1 MFIQNLPY
9 VEAVHD
15 FSVLRISSRDHS
27 NYRMEESVGSN
38 ADLIRGTYPWSILTP
53 MKKHFINV
61 VTKVEDFR
69 DITVGYG
76 DLEVGS
82 TFIIQR
88 RNNV

>member
-1 MFIQNLPY
+1 
-9 VEAVHD
+9 
-15 FSVLRISSRDHS
+15 
-27 NYRMEESVGSN
+27 
-38 ADLIRGTYPWSILTP
+38 

-61 VTKVEDFR
+61 VTKAEDFR

-88 RNNV
+88 KNNV